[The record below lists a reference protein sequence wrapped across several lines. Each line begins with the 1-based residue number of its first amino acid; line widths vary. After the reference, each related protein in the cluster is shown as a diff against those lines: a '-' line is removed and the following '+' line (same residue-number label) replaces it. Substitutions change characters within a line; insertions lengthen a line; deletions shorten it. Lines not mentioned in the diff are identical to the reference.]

1 MAQKANKY
9 RHLCCV
15 CAGAI
20 WEFNCDIYI
29 SDVKRWITPSAH
41 FLLLPNLYTRW
52 PCVKHNLQL
61 NDTFAVQTAAKL
73 HQQRLCCD
81 MPLSRSVQ
89 LNCTIQRQSNCIHMR
104 AICFAFADPFFPLW
118 DCKQL
123 WHVWVDKQSADVI
136 SVWSTT
142 SSLSSGK
149 LGAKLLQKQWWMW
162 TGCWTRNDFMLAGLW
177 FALLYLLHV
186 VQL

>member
-1 MAQKANKY
+1 MAPKANKY
-9 RHLCCV
+9 RHLCWV

-61 NDTFAVQTAAKL
+61 NDMFAVQTAAKL

-89 LNCTIQRQSNCIHMR
+89 LNCTIQRRSNCIHMR
-104 AICFAFADPFFPLW
+104 AICFAFTDPFFPLW

-123 WHVWVDKQSADVI
+123 WHVWWINKAQMSFQCDQQLPAYLPVNWELNCCK
-136 SVWSTT
+136 
-142 SSLSSGK
+142 SSGECG
-149 LGAKLLQKQWWMW
+149 LGAEPEM
-162 TGCWTRNDFMLAGLW
+162 TSC
-177 FALLYLLHV
+177 
-186 VQL
+186 